1 MQVGDF
7 SSVRFLSVMWRLNVS
22 ALFLLLALDNTYVLY
37 YIVPLHTI
45 YFVMVFAVMRARKH
59 LSARAWVTLAV
70 TFAAIYVVWDISGV
84 FHLLWG
90 WLDLVDGGL
99 FVGHEWHFRTGL
111 DHFSALMGMAFAA
124 VTPQFSAWLESWEK
138 KNISTMQAAV
148 VKGAVCLALV
158 AATLLWAVP
167 FAALPKNQYNLAH
180 PFFVIL
186 PITTYCLLVR
196 TRPAARCYITGRV
209 ERVCVVVT
217 VTCEC
222 ECGCEYLRV

>member
-1 MQVGDF
+1 
-7 SSVRFLSVMWRLNVS
+7 MWRLNVS

-45 YFVMVFAVMRARKH
+45 YFVMVYAVMKARKQ
-59 LSARAWVTLAV
+59 LSARAWVALAL
-70 TFAAIYVVWDISGV
+70 TFAAIYIVWDISGV

-90 WLDLVDGGL
+90 WLDLVDGGM

-124 VTPQFSAWLESWEK
+124 VSPQFSMWLESWEK
-138 KNISTMQAAV
+138 KNVSSRHAAL
-148 VKGAVCLALV
+148 VKGVVSVALV
-158 AATLLWAVP
+158 IATLLWAVP

-196 TRPAARCYITGRV
+196 SIRISHSFCPR
-209 ERVCVVVT
+209 
-217 VTCEC
+217 
-222 ECGCEYLRV
+222 